1 MPFGEGLNGGE
12 VFYQQKDNSDPA
24 KNGEDD
30 GYLMTSVHDWRTDKS
45 HLMVWDAKSL
55 EVICKA
61 DLEERVP
68 NGFHT
73 FFVHESD

>member
-1 MPFGEGLNGGE
+1 VPFGEGLNGGE
-12 VFYQQKDNSDPA
+12 VFYQQKDNSDPF
-24 KNGEDD
+24 KNEDD

-55 EVICKA
+55 EVVCKA
-61 DLEERVP
+61 DLDERVP